1 MKKYEI
7 DVLNCGDDS
16 YMLMSK
22 GHHDIEL
29 FKSECKKEY
38 EHIGEYLESCECP
51 CQHLWYKAVP
61 RDGYNSWYAPVDK
74 SVRGAFPATVWW
86 E

>member
-7 DVLNCGDDS
+7 DILNCGDDS

-38 EHIGEYLESCECP
+38 EHIGEYLDLLEKS
-51 CQHLWYKAVP
+51 
-61 RDGYNSWYAPVDK
+61 DK
-74 SVRGAFPATVWW
+74 EFQGLSKKEQASIIAKQLQDIAANKGIALKLRKK
-86 E
+86 